1 MPKILKK
8 PYVYVGA
15 VLLAIAMSC
24 SPKGLE
30 IKQRPIQF
38 DEERR
43 TLTRAYLKDR
53 YGIEQEDERIEP
65 RMVVLHWTAIPT
77 LQESFEAFYPSRLPG
92 IRSDIQS
99 AGSLNVSAH
108 YLIDR
113 DGQIYQLMPDTLMA
127 RHVIGLNHCAIGI
140 ENVGGTEDTPLTEAQ
155 LRSNI
160 ELVRQLAFKYPIQ
173 YLIGHHEYTSFE
185 GHPLWKERDSSY
197 RTEKTDPGMEFMSKV
212 RHKVKDL
219 SLEGPPQ

>member
-1 MPKILKK
+1 MPEVLKK
-8 PYVYVGA
+8 PYLFVGT
-15 VLLAIAMSC
+15 VLLAVVLSC
-24 SPKGLE
+24 TSKGLE
-30 IKQRPIQF
+30 IQQRPIPF

-43 TLTRAYLKDR
+43 TLTRAYLRDR
-53 YGIEQEDERIEP
+53 YGIEQEHERIEP

-92 IRSDIQS
+92 SRSDIQS

-155 LRSNI
+155 LHSNSALVQ
-160 ELVRQLAFKYPIQ
+160 ELANKYPIQ
-173 YLIGHHEYTSFE
+173 YLIGHHEYTAFE
-185 GHPLWKERDSSY
+185 GLPLWKERDSSY
-197 RTEKTDPGMEFMSKV
+197 RTVKTDPGMEFMRKV
-212 RHKVKDL
+212 RDNLKDL
-219 SLEGPPQ
+219 SLEGPPR